1 MDERSGLGR
10 RRLTVVL
17 PYDDQTK
24 PLTAFNLSRRAPV
37 VAATALVLPLAAKA
51 DSVPLQGGTLIY
63 LDQQAHTALYPPT
76 GRLYPNSGVLNQITD
91 KLT

>member
-1 MDERSGLGR
+1 MGERSGLGR

-17 PYDDQTK
+17 PYDDQTM

-63 LDQQAHTALYPPT
+63 LDQQAHTALYPPAEGFT
-76 GRLYPNSGVLNQITD
+76 PTAAC
-91 KLT
+91 